1 VTGGPVLRAG
11 RDGDA
16 EGFIALISACWAEY
30 PGCVMDLD
38 GEVPELRALAS
49 YYGAKGG
56 ALWAAE
62 QGGRVV
68 GMVGTAP
75 LDGGAPGDVWEI
87 CKMYAYAAQRG
98 TGLAQALIA
107 AAEGHARGRGATA
120 MRLWSDTRFDRAHR
134 FYEKCSYV
142 RAGPI
147 RVLDDL
153 SHSLEFEYG
162 KPLAGVDVRVLDAAA
177 AGSAVARLAEF
188 AGQGRGFWKAV
199 ASDVAVGAGVLL
211 AGWCDGVLAGAAV
224 LGLETAEDGRHRA
237 SLRVLMVAPEA
248 RRRGIGR
255 GLLRAAEAA
264 AREAGRELLTL
275 DGPAG
280 GAAERLCLSE
290 GWVLL
295 GTIPGWS
302 RGAGASFLWRRL

>member
-1 VTGGPVLRAG
+1 VSGGPVLRAG

-16 EGFIALISACWAEY
+16 DGFIALIFACWAEY

-62 QGGRVV
+62 QDGLVV

-75 LDGGAPGDVWEI
+75 LGDGCWEI
-87 CKMYAYAAQRG
+87 CKMYAYAEQRG
-98 TGLAQALIA
+98 TGLAQGLIA

-153 SHSLEFEYG
+153 SHSLEFEYA
-162 KPLAGVDVRVLDAAA
+162 KPLVGVVVRRLDAAGA
-177 AGSAVARLAEF
+177 ASAVGRLAAVTGGGAAVWKGF
-188 AGQGRGFWKAV
+188 AWE
-199 ASDVAVGAGVLL
+199 SAVGRAVLL
-211 AGWCDGVLAGAAV
+211 AGWCDGVLAGVAV
-224 LGLETAEDGRHRA
+224 VGLDAGAGHRGA
-237 SLRVLMVAPEA
+237 VRVLVVAPEV
-248 RRRGIGR
+248 RRRGMGR
-255 GLLRAAEAA
+255 ALLRSAEAA
-264 AREAGRELLTL
+264 SREAGVGLLTL

-280 GAAERLCLSE
+280 GVGEGLCLSE
-290 GWVLL
+290 GWVRL
-295 GTIPGWS
+295 GVIPGWDAD
-302 RGAGASFLWRRL
+302 GAGASFLWKRL